1 MNEHVL
7 LDEQNTGTSQ
17 PISLSMHALHYSPP
31 HTASGNKLND
41 DDDDDDDQADCSRSN
56 AANASVAAYTQPEH
70 YHEEHGQLHQA
81 TEKWQHQPEQQQPE
95 QQQETAEAAEAVE
108 TQEERRRRW
117 RRTAVGVGLGQVAA
131 GLLTGTAVTSAALAA
146 RGIGTPSLQ
155 AAANYVLLLLCF
167 LPLRFVCSSH
177 LDRSDP
183 AHAHAAAS
191 ASPLP
196 LRHIAAI
203 LVRRSVFYAPLAFV
217 DVEANYLIV
226 KAYQYTDITR

>member
-81 TEKWQHQPEQQQPE
+81 TEKWQHQPEQQQ
-95 QQQETAEAAEAVE
+95 ETAEAVEAVEAVE